1 MTKPKLQL
9 TDLQKRTF
17 LLDIEKCNIPLDE
30 LLCGPILDRNPALYG
45 PKGSELRKRMST
57 HFQNLR
63 KKSIRNYIKQLEMY
77 EIPISY
83 ATMRRYDQEYWLPH
97 KNGAGEEEI
106 ETMGA
111 LMKEKPSF
119 KAQTKT
125 SQQAMTMA
133 TPSSP
138 SKHWSNTSISTP
150 PPSSVSSS
158 SSLSP
163 SPAERKN
170 FLGSKLNPRIIHV
183 NTDFP
188 EMNPP
193 FEVIDVDHIEAN
205 GYAYQGVE
213 IRTLIPVGDHVNC
226 HAWMKGESSILIKL
240 PSRNKALD
248 ALSSFHRKDINSEA
262 AKVRFFAKGAVDLNK
277 SRQAICWELRF
288 PEGYVLNNYA
298 LSGLEEE
305 ISRED
310 RGFSYEHK
318 DASFSVTVNCCAVTW
333 RVAKA
338 KTGYKLDKNDS
349 KELKEM
355 FG

>member
-63 KKSIRNYIKQLEMY
+63 KKSIRNYVKQLEMY

-97 KNGAGEEEI
+97 KNVAGEKEI
-106 ETMGA
+106 EAMGA

-125 SQQAMTMA
+125 SQQAMTIA
-133 TPSSP
+133 A
-138 SKHWSNTSISTP
+138 
-150 PPSSVSSS
+150 SVPSSS
-158 SSLSP
+158 SWSFTP
-163 SPAERKN
+163 SRAESEN

-183 NTDFP
+183 TTDFP
-188 EMNPP
+188 EMNFP

-262 AKVRFFAKGAVDLNK
+262 AKVREVAKGAVDFNK
-277 SRQAICWELRF
+277 SRQAIWWELRF

-298 LSGLEEE
+298 LSGCEEE

-310 RGFSYEHK
+310 RGFSYELK
-318 DASFSVTVNCCAVTW
+318 DASFSMTINCCAVTW

-338 KTGYKLDKNDS
+338 KTGHKLDKNDS